1 MLHTPICDYF
11 GIKYPILLAG
21 MGGVAMHKLVAAV
34 SNAGGLGVL
43 GAASLSPDD
52 LRTEIR
58 KIREL
63 TDKPF
68 AVDLLA
74 PIPDMMRPHVP
85 VMIEEKIK
93 IFVAGLSVPQEFV
106 KVMHDNGM
114 KIVVMCGK
122 VHHGVKSQDAG
133 ADVVVAQGTEAG
145 GHTGEIGMLSLV
157 PQMIDAVRL
166 PVLAAGGIADGRQ
179 IAAALTLGA
188 QGVVIGTR
196 FIATP
201 EAQAAAG
208 YREAIVK
215 AHEDSTMRTRAY
227 TGKTCRVI
235 RTEYALE
242 WEKDP
247 SKIQPFPMQAMT
259 SQRNGVMN
267 FSGLRGDGFD
277 PNRTFM
283 PTGQGAGLIHEIKP
297 TAEVFA
303 DLLRETEAALRKSQ
317 QLLSGDPVRQHSASP
332 ARQGCQHGDL
342 TFSRKPLTRREPRK
356 TKNPPAVRSRTGF
369 VRADLLLFLVRFRC
383 RGLRCL
389 GFRSF
394 RHQPLD
400 FSVLAQFHNQIALR
414 LLHDV
419 ASDLVLHLVE

>member
-1 MLHTPICDYF
+1 
-11 GIKYPILLAG
+11 
-21 MGGVAMHKLVAAV
+21 
-34 SNAGGLGVL
+34 
-43 GAASLSPDD
+43 
-52 LRTEIR
+52 
-58 KIREL
+58 
-63 TDKPF
+63 
-68 AVDLLA
+68 
-74 PIPDMMRPHVP
+74 
-85 VMIEEKIK
+85 
-93 IFVAGLSVPQEFV
+93 
-106 KVMHDNGM
+106 
-114 KIVVMCGK
+114 
-122 VHHGVKSQDAG
+122 
-133 ADVVVAQGTEAG
+133 
-145 GHTGEIGMLSLV
+145 MLSLV
-157 PQMIDAVRL
+157 PQMIDAVKL

-317 QLLSGDPVRQHSASP
+317 QLLSGDPVREHSAAP
-332 ARQGCQHGDL
+332 ARQG
-342 TFSRKPLTRREPRK
+342 
-356 TKNPPAVRSRTGF
+356 
-369 VRADLLLFLVRFRC
+369 
-383 RGLRCL
+383 
-389 GFRSF
+389 
-394 RHQPLD
+394 
-400 FSVLAQFHNQIALR
+400 
-414 LLHDV
+414 
-419 ASDLVLHLVE
+419 